1 MTDQTSLPPLVSAS
15 VPAAALAAP
24 DGTLFSHPDR
34 VRPKMRPL
42 KAFGHFRKLIKD
54 KEDTSQV
61 FHIFESLPSRDF
73 VPMARELSLS
83 EQGEYLRATEPYLPD
98 VLDDHAAL
106 RQLPKGTVAHAY
118 CDFMERE
125 GLSAAGLVEEHNRF
139 FGDRPKYGDLIEW
152 YASRRRDTHD
162 LLHVLTGFGRDALGE
177 QCVLAFTHG
186 QNGGLGNLFIAY
198 LGALHI
204 ARTAPKTLGVK
215 APVIKAV
222 RQAQKLGKGAPRVTD
237 IAIRD
242 LLAMPLDEAKA
253 MLKIPTGPTVYE
265 DCHRIWRENGIDPY
279 NMITDKQ
286 AVAA

>member
-1 MTDQTSLPPLVSAS
+1 MTDQTTLPPLVAPGSTGTAE
-15 VPAAALAAP
+15 AAP
-24 DGTLFSHPDR
+24 DGTLFRHPAR
-34 VRPKMRPL
+34 QKPRMRPL
-42 KAFGHFRKLIKD
+42 KAFGHFRQLLKD

-73 VPMARELSLS
+73 VPMARSLALS
-83 EQGEYLRATEPYLPD
+83 EQGERLRATEPYLPD
-98 VLDDHAAL
+98 VLDDHDTL
-106 RQLPKGTVAHAY
+106 RKLPKGTVAHAY
-118 CDFMERE
+118 CDFMEAE

-162 LLHVLTGFGRDALGE
+162 LLHVLTGFGRDPLGE

-204 ARTAPKTLGVK
+204 ARTAPETRGRK
-215 APVIKAV
+215 APVVKAV

-237 IAIRD
+237 ISIRE

-253 MLKIPTGPTVYE
+253 MLKIPTGPTLYE
-265 DCHRIWRENGIDPY
+265 ECHRIWRENGIDPY
-279 NMITDKQ
+279 SLITDQQ